1 MVIDSGYGSAIPSC
15 VVAHMNKT
23 GAVAKSSLI
32 NVGDHILSINGIS
45 LVGMPL
51 KLAVEQIKVREK
63 EAQSHLCAIL
73 LHYCILVDI
82 LEFSF
87 LNKFIE
93 FNFRGPYIL
102 LPN

>member
-23 GAVAKSSLI
+23 GAVAKSGLI

-63 EAQSHLCAIL
+63 EAESYLCPIL
-73 LHYCILVDI
+73 LHYCLLVDI
-82 LEFSF
+82 VEFTF

-93 FNFRGPYIL
+93 FNFCGPYIL

>member
-1 MVIDSGYGSAIPSC
+1 MVS
-15 VVAHMNKT
+15 
-23 GAVAKSSLI
+23 
-32 NVGDHILSINGIS
+32 
-45 LVGMPL
+45 GMPL

-73 LHYCILVDI
+73 FHYCDI

-93 FNFRGPYIL
+93 FNFCGPYIL